1 MIQVTCMRL
10 PFVAFL
16 LLGCVRPYA
25 QFTPLADA
33 ARAGD
38 LGTIRSLIAQGAD
51 PNAAAGQN
59 NWSPLLHAIHK
70 HQNASVEALLD
81 GGADINRLS
90 GDGITPLMMAAG
102 YGYSDTVQLLLRRGA
117 NPKIADPGGFHA
129 VDLAAAGV
137 PDIDR
142 FTLFQCQDDT
152 VRMLRAAAP
161 SISINPR
168 ALMWARAKRC
178 SV

>member
-1 MIQVTCMRL
+1 MR
-10 PFVAFL
+10 PAFL
-16 LLGCVRPYA
+16 AVFLVGCIHSNA

-38 LGTIRSLIAQGAD
+38 VATIRSLIAHGAD
-51 PNAAAGQN
+51 PNEAAGQN

-70 HQNASVEALLD
+70 EQIGSVQALLD
-81 GGADINRLS
+81 GGADVNRLS

-102 YGYSDTVQLLLRRGA
+102 YGYTDIVQLLLKHGA
-117 NPKIADPGGFHA
+117 NPRIADSGGFHA
-129 VDLAAAGV
+129 VDLAAAGI

-152 VRMLRAAAP
+152 VRVLRSADP
-161 SISINPR
+161 SISLNPR
-168 ALMWARAKRC
+168 VLMWARAKRC
-178 SV
+178 RV